1 MPFIGGRYY
10 ANALAGH
17 AIEAAREAE
26 AALLALKQKS
36 ALNGKADANAD
47 EYGADSD
54 GGGADDE
61 SSEPVSNDKPP
72 IHRIEI
78 EAVEL
83 VPAHSGRAQRGFVA
97 RVHRDPGASDGAIN
111 PSESSGGS
119 RAPLPGQL
127 PSRGYAAKPETHVF
141 AGRGDLLEYLK
152 NELQPKAN
160 R

>member
-26 AALLALKQKS
+26 AALLALKQKR
-36 ALNGKADANAD
+36 ALSQKANAG

-54 GGGADDE
+54 GESDGG
-61 SSEPVSNDKPP
+61 SSVPTREGKAP

-78 EAVEL
+78 EAAEL
-83 VPAHSGRAQRGFVA
+83 VPAHSGRAHRGFVA
-97 RVHRDPGASDGAIN
+97 RVHRDSGSSDNASSSSGA
-111 PSESSGGS
+111 SGGS

-141 AGRGDLLEYLK
+141 AGHGDLLDYLK
-152 NELQPKAN
+152 NELRPDADH
-160 R
+160 